1 MGGLDIHKEGWVA
14 NNMHGIGPLK
24 PKLAIL
30 GLAVL
35 SALAVLPITR
45 SMGQQQQPP
54 SVVGLWQKVDDDTKK
69 PLIWFLFADVG
80 GGVFEG
86 YAAKVYAQPGDEPNP
101 VCVHCTDDRR
111 GMPLLGLPM
120 IRGMKRNGLRYE
132 NGTVL
137 DPRDGKVYSA
147 VMTHDPGKG
156 TLTLRGYLGFE
167 FLGKN
172 DVWYRV
178 PDSGFKEVDPAILA
192 KYAPERAEGKKGK
205 AKASTR

>member
-1 MGGLDIHKEGWVA
+1 MNLNARVA
-14 NNMHGIGPLK
+14 TLVF
-24 PKLAIL
+24 A
-30 GLAVL
+30 AVA
-35 SALAVLPITR
+35 ALAAAVVP
-45 SMGQQQQPP
+45 SHAQQPTA
-54 SVVGLWQKVDDDTKK
+54 SGLWQKIDEDTKK
-69 PLIWFLFADVG
+69 PLIWFLFADR

-86 YAAKVYAQPGDEPNP
+86 YAAKLFPQPGDEPNP
-101 VCVHCTDDRR
+101 ICRQCTDDRK
-111 GMPLLGLPM
+111 GMALLGLPM

-147 VMTHDPGKG
+147 VMTLDPDKG

-192 KYAPERAEGKKGK
+192 KYAPERPEAKKGK
-205 AKASTR
+205 AKASR